1 MHVVAVAVEYAVLTL
16 WRSIAEGAAPQVHA
30 VNRETR
36 REFLFS
42 FVCGYFV
49 AVCTDHKHTA
59 GLQVDTHVVLRS
71 ATNIYSEY
79 LSLSPIRARDPGVEE
94 VRYVKFGK

>member
-1 MHVVAVAVEYAVLTL
+1 MRAVAVAVEYAVLTW

-42 FVCGYFV
+42 SVCGYFV

-59 GLQVDTHVVLRS
+59 AGLQADTHIVLRS
-71 ATNIYSEY
+71 ASNIYSEY
-79 LSLSPIRARDPGVEE
+79 SPLLLF
-94 VRYVKFGK
+94 VREILG

>member
-1 MHVVAVAVEYAVLTL
+1 MHAVAVAVEYAVLTW
-16 WRSIAEGAAPQVHA
+16 WRSIAEDAAPQVHA

-59 GLQVDTHVVLRS
+59 GLQADTHTCIVLRS

-79 LSLSPIRARDPGVEE
+79 SPLLLF
-94 VRYVKFGK
+94 VREILG